1 MIHLLA
7 PVPAV
12 HIPSARQTLIAHG
25 AVAFGSNA
33 FEVLNPLHGK
43 EVTVWIA
50 ASATDAPPS
59 GVAGVEIGRV
69 VMRARLRAIVTAN
82 RRGRHPNEALRPA
95 STLDDSE
102 FHYGQFWEVEGAQ
115 DLHPGLPVV
124 GLRTARGVRLEA
136 LPLGPILIRDP
147 ELSQ

>member
-12 HIPSARQTLIAHG
+12 HIPSARQTLIAQG
-25 AVAFGSNA
+25 VVAFGSNA
-33 FEVLNPLHGK
+33 FEVLNPLQGK

-59 GVAGVEIGRV
+59 GVPAVEIGRV
-69 VMRARLRAIVTAN
+69 VMRARLRGIVAAN
-82 RRGRHPNEALRPA
+82 RRGRHPNDALRPA
-95 STLDDSE
+95 TTLNDSE
-102 FHYGQFWEVEGAQ
+102 FHYGLFWEVEAAQ
-115 DLHPGLPVV
+115 DLHPGIPVV
-124 GLRTARGVRLEA
+124 GLRTAKGVRLEA
-136 LPLGPILIRDP
+136 MPLGPILIRDP